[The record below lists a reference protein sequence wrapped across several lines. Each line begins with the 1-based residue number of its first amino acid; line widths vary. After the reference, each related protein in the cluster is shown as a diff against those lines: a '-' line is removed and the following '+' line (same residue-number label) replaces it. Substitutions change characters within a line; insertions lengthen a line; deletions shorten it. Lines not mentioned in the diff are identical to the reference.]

1 MNLPAFSIKRPVT
14 VLMMSLIAILL
25 GVISFLKLP
34 IDLMPEI
41 VYPTISVRAEYPG
54 VAPEEMENLVA
65 RPLEEA
71 LSSAPG
77 VQEISSTSSEGST
90 SVRVAFEHG
99 VNLDEAANELR
110 SRLDRRRATLPEDME
125 PPVMYKFDVTQ
136 YPIMFLTVAAED
148 MDPKELR
155 RFVEKQIQYR
165 LERVPGV
172 AQFTVRGGLRREIHV
187 DLDLTKLRSLNLSVA
202 EVVNVVRRENLNRP
216 VGPVQE
222 GKFEVLLRTKGEY
235 SNVEEIRNLV
245 VATRNG
251 VPVRMR
257 EVAFV
262 EDSHEDIRQLVS
274 VNGDPA
280 VRLFVY
286 KQSGAN
292 TVEVSDEVWR
302 EVEKI
307 HQDYPN
313 IRISSTSD
321 TADFIRAAIGNVK
334 DSAIQGSL
342 LAVLVLLVFLRSFSS
357 TLIIG
362 VAIPI
367 SVISTFALMY
377 FYGFT
382 LNTISFGGLALGVG
396 MLVDNAIVVLENIFR
411 HRENGEGVMDAA
423 FKGSKEVAG
432 AVTASTLTTLAVF
445 VPLVFISG
453 LSAVTFKQLAYVVS
467 FSLLCSLAVALTIVP
482 VLCSRY
488 LRRDDTRRVRLP
500 LIGRVADWFGEA
512 QERLAGRYGRV
523 LEWALDHRA
532 ATLGSAAVVFV
543 ASLFMAPLIGVE
555 LSPEADEGEVR
566 VDVQLEPGTRVD
578 QTDATMQRMAR
589 IVREQVPEAKSIMVE
604 SGDDGGWSGGGQ
616 HVGEL
621 RIQLVGQSERDRS
634 AKEIATVLRPL
645 LSTEAGMTVRTR
657 VNTGMFGRMMGSSGG
672 DRLVVEVRGHDI
684 ATLEKLALKV
694 RDEMAKIPGVPEAQ
708 VNRQPG
714 TPEMVLSVDRVKA
727 ASLGLNVSDIADAM
741 ETAIGGRRTSMY
753 RHEGDEYNILVR
765 LQEPDRLHASQVGS
779 VPLMTVNGQTI
790 PAESVVRMRR
800 QEGPVSIERMDQQ
813 RIVTV
818 SGTLGNRDLGAVM
831 DDLEKAV
838 AGISKPEGYDI
849 RFGGEY
855 EEQQKAF
862 RELTVA
868 AILALLLVYMV
879 MAAQFES
886 LRDPFI
892 ILFSIP
898 LAAVGV
904 ISMLV
909 MTQTT
914 FNMQAFLGVIMLV
927 GIVVNN
933 AIILIDY
940 MNQLRR
946 EHGYDL
952 RDAVVAAGT
961 RRLRPVLMTTAT
973 TVLGLIPMALGIG
986 EGAELQEP
994 MARVVIGGLVSSTLI
1009 TLVLIPVIY
1018 AIAEQRSE
1026 KRATREAMDAVEMPQ
1041 FQAGD

>member
-1 MNLPAFSIKRPVT
+1 MSLPEFSIKRPVT
-14 VLMMSLIAILL
+14 VLMVSLVAILL
-25 GVISFLKLP
+25 GGISFLKLP
-34 IDLMPEI
+34 VDLMPEI

-77 VQEISSTSSEGST
+77 VKEISSSSSEGNASI
-90 SVRVAFEHG
+90 RVAFEHG
-99 VNLDEAANELR
+99 INIDEAANELR
-110 SRLDRRRATLPEDME
+110 SRLDRRRSTLPEDMP
-125 PPVMYKFDVTQ
+125 PPVMYKFDVSQ
-136 YPIMFLTVAAED
+136 FPIMFLTVSAHD
-148 MDPKELR
+148 MNPKELR
-155 RFVEKQIQYR
+155 KFVEKQIQYR

-202 EVVNVVRRENLNRP
+202 DVVNVVRRENLNRP
-216 VGPVQE
+216 VGPVRE
-222 GKFEVLLRTKGEY
+222 GKFEVLLRTQGEY
-235 SNVEEIRNLV
+235 KNVEEMRNLV
-245 VATRNG
+245 VANRNG

-257 EVAFV
+257 DIAVV
-262 EDSHEDIRQLVS
+262 EDSHEEVQQMVS
-274 VNGDPA
+274 VNGSPA

-302 EVEKI
+302 EVARI
-307 HQDYPN
+307 HEDYPN
-313 IRISSTSD
+313 IQITSTSD
-321 TADFIRAAIGNVK
+321 SAKFIRAAIANVK
-334 DSAIQGSL
+334 GSAIQGSL
-342 LAVLVLLVFLRSFSS
+342 LAVLVLLVFLRSVSS

-367 SVISTFALMY
+367 SVISTFTLMY

-411 HRENGEGVMDAA
+411 HRENGEGVLQAA
-423 FKGSKEVAG
+423 FKGSKEVSG
-432 AVTASTLTTLAVF
+432 AIASSTLTTLAVF
-445 VPLVFISG
+445 VPLVFVSG
-453 LSAVTFKQLAYVVS
+453 VSAVTFKQLAYVVS
-467 FSLLCSLAVALTIVP
+467 FSLLCSLIVALTIVP
-482 VLCSRY
+482 VLASRY
-488 LRRDDTRRVRLP
+488 LRRGDGSGSSRFALVQRLSDWS
-500 LIGRVADWFGEA
+500 GRM
-512 QERLAGRYGRV
+512 QERMATNYGRV
-523 LEWALDHRA
+523 IEWAMNHRA
-532 ATLGSAAVVFV
+532 VTLGGAAAVVAV
-543 ASLFMAPLIGVE
+543 SVLMAPLVGVE

-566 VDVQLEPGTRVD
+566 VNIQLEPGTRVEV
-578 QTDATMQRMAR
+578 TDAVMQRMLQIAR
-589 IVREQVPEAKSIMVE
+589 KEIPEAENIMVE
-604 SGDDGGWSGGGQ
+604 SGGGGGGGQ
-616 HVGEL
+616 SQGEL
-621 RIQLVGQSERDRS
+621 RIQLVSQDKRTRS
-634 AKEIATVLRPL
+634 AKEIAAAVRPK
-645 LSTEAGMTVRTR
+645 LSTEPGMTVRTR
-657 VNTGMFGRMMGSSGG
+657 VSTGMFSRMMGSSGG
-672 DRLVVEVRGHDI
+672 DRLVVEIRGHDF
-684 ATLEKLALKV
+684 AVLDELAKKV
-694 RDEMAKIPGVPEAQ
+694 RDEMAAIPGVPEAQ
-708 VNRQPG
+708 VNRLPG

-753 RHEGDEYNILVR
+753 RQEGDEYNILVR
-765 LQEPDRLHASQVGS
+765 LQEPDRLNVSQVGS
-779 VPLMTVNGQTI
+779 VPLVTVNGQTI
-790 PAESVVRMRR
+790 PAQSVVKMRR

-831 DDLEKAV
+831 KDLHER
-838 AGISKPEGYDI
+838 ISQIAKPAGYDI
-849 RFGGEY
+849 RYGGEY
-855 EEQQKAF
+855 EEQQEVF
-862 RELTVA
+862 TELTVA

-898 LAAVGV
+898 LASIGV

-909 MTQTT
+909 LTQTT

-940 MNQLRR
+940 INQLRR
-946 EHGYDL
+946 EHSYGL
-952 RDAVVAAGT
+952 RDAVIAGGS
-961 RRLRPVLMTTAT
+961 RRLRPILMTTAT

-1009 TLVLIPVIY
+1009 TLVLIPVVY
-1018 AIAEQRSE
+1018 AMIEERSE
-1026 KRATREAMDAVEMPQ
+1026 KRAAYPIGEIPQ
-1041 FQAGD
+1041 LQAGD